1 MDTPIEQQAHN
12 EVKIKIDS
20 NVLTYSEVLV
30 FTTFY
35 NVYKVQNTSFTSN
48 AQILGQILFETGE
61 KPIYMTGTSTYSGY
75 LIVAF
80 ENGKVGKI
88 NFTSYET
95 ETKRK
100 KLNNAFNNESKLI
113 FIEHIIDDIDLV
125 ALSSINKVV
134 LFNTSQLNS
143 VGSRTTKGFHVVKA
157 KDGSTVLKVKKLEK
171 VKFAD
176 PEYYRKG
183 LNTVGYY
190 LKPGDEFESVSDLG
204 SIAK

>member
-1 MDTPIEQQAHN
+1 MDTSPASETHS
-12 EVKIKIDS
+12 EVKIKIDN

-35 NVYKVQNTSFTSN
+35 NVYKIQNNAFTSSG
-48 AQILGQILFETGE
+48 QILSQVLFETGE
-61 KPIYMTGTSTYSGY
+61 KPVYMTGTSTYSGF

-88 NFTSYET
+88 NFSSYET

-100 KLNNAFNNESKLI
+100 KLNNAFNNESKLV

-134 LFNTSQLNS
+134 LFNTSQLNP

-157 KDGSTVLKVKKLEK
+157 KDGSTR
-171 VKFAD
+171 
-176 PEYYRKG
+176 Y
-183 LNTVGYY
+183 
-190 LKPGDEFESVSDLG
+190 
-204 SIAK
+204 

>member
-1 MDTPIEQQAHN
+1 MDTQPEQQAHA
-12 EVKIKIDS
+12 EVKIKIDN
-20 NVLTYSEVLV
+20 NVLTYPEVLV

-35 NVYKVQNTSFTSN
+35 NVYKIQNNAFTSN
-48 AQILGQILFETGE
+48 GQILSQIQFEAGE
-61 KPIYMTGTSTYSGY
+61 KPVYMTGTSTYSGY

-80 ENGKVGKI
+80 ENGKVAKI
-88 NFTSYET
+88 NFSGYET

-100 KLNNAFNNESKLI
+100 KLNSAYNNESKLI

-134 LFNTSQLNS
+134 LFNTSQINS

-157 KDGSTVLKVKKLEK
+157 KDGSMVLKVKKLDQ
-171 VKFAD
+171 VKLAD

-190 LKPGDEFESVSDLG
+190 LKPGDEFES
-204 SIAK
+204 

>member
-1 MDTPIEQQAHN
+1 MDTAPAEQPQP

-30 FTTFY
+30 FTTFC
-35 NVYKVQNTSFTSN
+35 NVYKVQNTSFNSS
-48 AQILGQILFETGE
+48 AQILGQIAFEAGE
-61 KPIYMTGTSTYSGY
+61 KPVYMTGTSTYSGY
-75 LIVAF
+75 LIVGF

-88 NFTSYET
+88 NFSSYET

-100 KLNNAFNNESKLI
+100 KLNSAYNNESKLI

-134 LFNTSQLNS
+134 LFNTSQINP

-157 KDGSTVLKVKKLEK
+157 KDGSAVLKIKKTGQ

-190 LKPGDEFESVSDLG
+190 LKPGDEFES
-204 SIAK
+204 

>member
-1 MDTPIEQQAHN
+1 MEKPELPIQPETR
-12 EVKIKIDS
+12 IKIDS

-30 FTTFY
+30 FTTLY
-35 NVYKVQNTSFTSN
+35 NAYKIQNNAFTSN
-48 AQILGQILFETGE
+48 GQILSQIKFEPGE

-75 LIVAF
+75 LIAAF
-80 ENGKVGKI
+80 ENGKVAKI
-88 NFTSYET
+88 NFSSYET

-100 KLNNAFNNESKLI
+100 KLNSVYNSESKLI

-134 LFNTSQLNS
+134 LFNTSQINP

-157 KDGSTVLKVKKLEK
+157 KDGSTVLRVKKIED

-190 LKPGDEFESVSDLG
+190 LKPGDEF
-204 SIAK
+204 

>member
-1 MDTPIEQQAHN
+1 MENTIPEQQAQP
-12 EVKIKIDS
+12 ETRIKIDA

-35 NVYKVQNTSFTSN
+35 NAYKIQNNAFTSS
-48 AQILGQILFETGE
+48 AQILSQVLFEAGE

-75 LIVAF
+75 LIAAF
-80 ENGKVGKI
+80 ENGKVAKI
-88 NFTSYET
+88 NFSSYET

-100 KLNNAFNNESKLI
+100 KLNSVYNNESKLI

-134 LFNTSQLNS
+134 LFNTSQINA

-157 KDGSTVLKVKKLEK
+157 KDGSSVLKVKKIDQI
-171 VKFAD
+171 KFAD

-190 LKPGDEFESVSDLG
+190 LKPGDEF
-204 SIAK
+204 

>member
-1 MDTPIEQQAHN
+1 MDISTEQQAHP
-12 EVKIKIDS
+12 EVKIKIDA

-30 FTTFY
+30 FTTFS
-35 NVYKVQNTSFTSN
+35 NVYKIQNNAFTST
-48 AQILGQILFETGE
+48 AQILSQILFETGE
-61 KPIYMTGTSTYSGY
+61 KPVYMTGTSTYSGY

-88 NFTSYET
+88 NFSSYET

-100 KLNNAFNNESKLI
+100 KLNNAYNNESKLV

-125 ALSSINKVV
+125 ALSSINKIV
-134 LFNTSQLNS
+134 LFNTSQINP
-143 VGSRTTKGFHVVKA
+143 VGSRTTKGFHAVKA
-157 KDGSTVLKVKKLEK
+157 KDGSTVLKVKKLSE
-171 VKFAD
+171 VKFSD

-190 LKPGDEFESVSDLG
+190 LKPGDEFE
-204 SIAK
+204 A

>member
-1 MDTPIEQQAHN
+1 MENTIPEQQAQP
-12 EVKIKIDS
+12 ETRIKIDA

-35 NVYKVQNTSFTSN
+35 NAYKIQNNAFTSS
-48 AQILGQILFETGE
+48 AQILSQVLFEAGE

-75 LIVAF
+75 LIAAF
-80 ENGKVGKI
+80 ENGKVAKI
-88 NFTSYET
+88 NFSSYET

-100 KLNNAFNNESKLI
+100 KLNSVYNNESKLI

-134 LFNTSQLNS
+134 LFNTSQINA
-143 VGSRTTKGFHVVKA
+143 VGSRTTKGFHAVKA
-157 KDGSTVLKVKKLEK
+157 KNGSSVLKVKKIDQ

-190 LKPGDEFESVSDLG
+190 LKPGDEF
-204 SIAK
+204 

>member
-1 MDTPIEQQAHN
+1 MEYTLPENQAHT

-30 FTTFY
+30 FTTLR
-35 NVYKVQNTSFTSN
+35 NVYKIQNNAFTSTG
-48 AQILGQILFETGE
+48 QVLSQILFEAGE

-88 NFTSYET
+88 NFSSYET

-100 KLNNAFNNESKLI
+100 KLNNAYNEESKII

-134 LFNTSQLNS
+134 LFNTNQINP
-143 VGSRTTKGFHVVKA
+143 VESRTTKGFHAVKA
-157 KDGSTVLKVKKLEK
+157 KDGSTVLKVKKVDQ
-171 VKFAD
+171 VKLSD

-190 LKPGDEFESVSDLG
+190 LKPGDEFVD
-204 SIAK
+204 

>member
-1 MDTPIEQQAHN
+1 METPEQT
-12 EVKIKIDS
+12 ETRIKIDN

-35 NVYKVQNTSFTSN
+35 NVYKVQNAAFNSS
-48 AQILGQILFETGE
+48 GQILSQIAFEAGE
-61 KPIYMTGTSTYSGY
+61 KPVYMTGTSTYSGY

-88 NFTSYET
+88 NFSSYET

-100 KLNNAFNNESKLI
+100 KLNSAYNNESKLI

-134 LFNTSQLNS
+134 LFNTTQINP

-157 KDGSTVLKVKKLEK
+157 KDGSTVLKVKKLGD
-171 VKFAD
+171 VKFSDA
-176 PEYYRKG
+176 EYYRKG

-190 LKPGDEFESVSDLG
+190 LKPGDEF
-204 SIAK
+204 

>member
-1 MDTPIEQQAHN
+1 MENTAPQHETHS
-12 EVKIKIDS
+12 EVKIKIDA

-30 FTTFY
+30 FTTFN
-35 NVYKVQNTSFTSN
+35 NVYKIQNNAFTSSG
-48 AQILGQILFETGE
+48 QILGQILFETGE

-88 NFTSYET
+88 NFSSYET

-100 KLNNAFNNESKLI
+100 KLNNAYNNESKLV
-113 FIEHIIDDIDLV
+113 FMEHIIDDIDLV
-125 ALSSINKVV
+125 SLSSINKVV
-134 LFNTSQLNS
+134 LFNTSQINP

-157 KDGSTVLKVKKLEK
+157 KDGSTVLKVKKLDQ
-171 VKFAD
+171 VKLCD

-190 LKPGDEFESVSDLG
+190 LKPGDEFGV
-204 SIAK
+204 

>member
-1 MDTPIEQQAHN
+1 MDTSAEEQMHT
-12 EVKIKIDS
+12 EVKIKIDN

-35 NVYKVQNTSFTSN
+35 NVYKIQNNAFTSTG
-48 AQILGQILFETGE
+48 QILSQILFEAGE
-61 KPIYMTGTSTYSGY
+61 KPVYMTGTSTYSGY

-80 ENGKVGKI
+80 ENGKVAKI
-88 NFTSYET
+88 NFSSYET

-100 KLNNAFNNESKLI
+100 KLSNAYNNESKLV

-125 ALSSINKVV
+125 ALSSINKIV
-134 LFNTSQLNS
+134 LFNTSRINP
-143 VGSRTTKGFHVVKA
+143 VGSRTTKGFHVVKS
-157 KDGSTVLKVKKLEK
+157 KDGSTVLKVKKLDQ
-171 VKFAD
+171 VKFSD

-190 LKPGDEFESVSDLG
+190 LKPGDEFES
-204 SIAK
+204 

>member
-1 MDTPIEQQAHN
+1 METPELPAQP
-12 EVKIKIDS
+12 ETRIKIDS

-30 FTTFY
+30 FTTLY
-35 NVYKVQNTSFTSN
+35 NAYKIQNNAFTSN
-48 AQILGQILFETGE
+48 GQILSQIMFEPGE

-75 LIVAF
+75 LIAAF
-80 ENGKVGKI
+80 ENGKVAKI
-88 NFTSYET
+88 NFSSYET

-100 KLNNAFNNESKLI
+100 KLNSVYNSESKLI

-134 LFNTSQLNS
+134 LFNTSQINP
-143 VGSRTTKGFHVVKA
+143 VGSRTTKGFQVVKA
-157 KDGSTVLKVKKLEK
+157 KDGSTVLRVKKIDD
-171 VKFAD
+171 VKIAD

-190 LKPGDEFESVSDLG
+190 LKPGDEF
-204 SIAK
+204 

>member
-1 MDTPIEQQAHN
+1 MDTIPSEQESN
-12 EVKIKIDS
+12 PEIKIKIDN

-30 FTTFY
+30 FTTLQ
-35 NVYKVQNTSFTSN
+35 NVYKIQNNAFTSSG
-48 AQILGQILFETGE
+48 QILSQILFEPGE

-80 ENGKVGKI
+80 ENGKAGKI
-88 NFTSYET
+88 NFSSYET

-100 KLNNAFNNESKLI
+100 KLNSCFNNESKLI

-134 LFNTSQLNS
+134 LFNTSQINP

-157 KDGSTVLKVKKLEK
+157 KDSSTVLKVKKMDQA
-171 VKFAD
+171 KFSD

-190 LKPGDEFESVSDLG
+190 LKPGDELE
-204 SIAK
+204 A

>member
-1 MDTPIEQQAHN
+1 MENITPEHT
-12 EVKIKIDS
+12 EVKIKIDN

-35 NVYKVQNTSFTSN
+35 NVYKIQNNAFTNS
-48 AQILGQILFETGE
+48 GQILSQIVFEAGE
-61 KPIYMTGTSTYSGY
+61 KPIYMTGTSSYSGY
-75 LIVAF
+75 LIAAF
-80 ENGKVGKI
+80 ENGKVAKI
-88 NFTSYET
+88 NFSSYET

-100 KLNNAFNNESKLI
+100 KLNSVYNNESKLI
-113 FIEHIIDDIDLV
+113 FIEHIIDDIDLI

-134 LFNTSQLNS
+134 LFNTSQINP

-157 KDGSTVLKVKKLEK
+157 KDGSTVLKVKKLDQ
-171 VKFAD
+171 VKLSD

-190 LKPGDEFESVSDLG
+190 LKPGDEFES
-204 SIAK
+204 I

>member
-1 MDTPIEQQAHN
+1 MENTMPEQQAQP
-12 EVKIKIDS
+12 ETRIKIDA

-35 NVYKVQNTSFTSN
+35 NAYKIQNNAFTSS
-48 AQILGQILFETGE
+48 AQILSQILFEAGE

-75 LIVAF
+75 LIAAF
-80 ENGKVGKI
+80 ENGKVAKI
-88 NFTSYET
+88 NFSSYET

-100 KLNNAFNNESKLI
+100 KLNSVYNNESKLV

-134 LFNTSQLNS
+134 LFNTSQINA

-157 KDGSTVLKVKKLEK
+157 KDGSSVLKVKKLDQ

-190 LKPGDEFESVSDLG
+190 LKPGDEF
-204 SIAK
+204 

>member
-1 MDTPIEQQAHN
+1 MENTATEQNPQP
-12 EVKIKIDS
+12 ETRIKIDT

-35 NVYKVQNTSFTSN
+35 NVYKIQNNAFTSSG
-48 AQILGQILFETGE
+48 QILSQILFEAGE

-75 LIVAF
+75 LIAAF
-80 ENGKVGKI
+80 ENGKVAKI
-88 NFTSYET
+88 NFSSYET

-100 KLNNAFNNESKLI
+100 KLNSAYGNESKLI

-134 LFNTSQLNS
+134 LFNTSQINP

-157 KDGSTVLKVKKLEK
+157 KDGSKVLKVKKLEQ

-190 LKPGDEFESVSDLG
+190 LKPEDSFE
-204 SIAK
+204 A

>member
-1 MDTPIEQQAHN
+1 MENTTSEHTPHT
-12 EVKIKIDS
+12 EVKIKIDN

-35 NVYKVQNTSFTSN
+35 NAYKIQNNSFTSSGQVLS
-48 AQILGQILFETGE
+48 QIQFEAGE
-61 KPIYMTGTSTYSGY
+61 KPIYVTGTSSYSGY
-75 LIVAF
+75 LIVGF

-88 NFTSYET
+88 NFSSYET

-100 KLNNAFNNESKLI
+100 KLNSVYNNESKLI

-134 LFNTSQLNS
+134 LFNTSQINP

-157 KDGSTVLKVKKLEK
+157 KDGSTVLKIKKLDQ

-190 LKPGDEFESVSDLG
+190 LKPGDEFEPA
-204 SIAK
+204 SI

>member
-1 MDTPIEQQAHN
+1 MENTTPEQPSQP
-12 EVKIKIDS
+12 ETRIKIDA

-35 NVYKVQNTSFTSN
+35 NVYKIQNNAFTSS
-48 AQILGQILFETGE
+48 GQILSQVLFEPGE
-61 KPIYMTGTSTYSGY
+61 KPVYMTGTSTYSGY
-75 LIVAF
+75 LIAAF
-80 ENGKVGKI
+80 ENGKVAKI
-88 NFTSYET
+88 SFDSYET

-100 KLNNAFNNESKLI
+100 KLNSAYNNESKLV

-134 LFNTSQLNS
+134 LFNTSQINA
-143 VGSRTTKGFHVVKA
+143 VGSKIAKGFHAVKS
-157 KDGSTVLKVKKLEK
+157 KHGSTVLKVKRLDQ

-190 LKPGDEFESVSDLG
+190 LKPGDEF
-204 SIAK
+204 

>member
-1 MDTPIEQQAHN
+1 METPELPIHPET
-12 EVKIKIDS
+12 KIKIDT

-35 NVYKVQNTSFTSN
+35 NVYKIQNDAFNSS
-48 AQILGQILFETGE
+48 GQILSQISFESGE

-75 LIVAF
+75 LIAAF
-80 ENGKVGKI
+80 ENGKVAKI
-88 NFTSYET
+88 NFSSYET

-100 KLNNAFNNESKLI
+100 KLNSAYGNESKLI
-113 FIEHIIDDIDLV
+113 FIEHVIDDIDLV
-125 ALSSINKVV
+125 ALSSINKIV
-134 LFNTSQLNS
+134 LFNTSQINP

-157 KDGSTVLKVKKLEK
+157 KDGSTVLKVKKPEDT
-171 VKFAD
+171 KFSD

-190 LKPGDEFESVSDLG
+190 LKPGDEF
-204 SIAK
+204 

>member
-1 MDTPIEQQAHN
+1 MENIPAENQAQH
-12 EVKIKIDS
+12 EVTIKIDN
-20 NVLTYSEVLV
+20 NVVTYSEVLV
-30 FTTFY
+30 FTTFC
-35 NVYKVQNTSFTSN
+35 NVYKIQNNAFTSS
-48 AQILGQILFETGE
+48 AQILSQISFEAGE
-61 KPIYMTGTSTYSGY
+61 RPIYMTGTSTYSGY
-75 LIVAF
+75 LVVGF

-88 NFTSYET
+88 NFSSYET

-100 KLNNAFNNESKLI
+100 KLNSAYNNESKLI

-134 LFNTSQLNS
+134 LFNTSQINP

-157 KDGSTVLKVKKLEK
+157 KEGSTVLKVKKLDE
-171 VKFAD
+171 VKLSD

-190 LKPGDEFESVSDLG
+190 LKPGDEFAV
-204 SIAK
+204 